1 MKIVYDYK
9 IFFHQKT
16 GGPSRYFVEL
26 IKELIK
32 INKDVTVYS
41 PIYINEYLNLLNKK
55 NVKGIFLKNK
65 KYIGK
70 LLKFYNDIS
79 SKFFFYNN
87 NLDILHTTYYDNINF
102 TKKPMVITVYDLIHE
117 IFSDE
122 FNFNLSPKK
131 KIFEKVD
138 HFICISHNTQKDLI
152 KYYGIEEK
160 KTSVVYLSSFNK
172 SNFQT

>member
-16 GGPSRYFVEL
+16 GGPSRYFIEL

-41 PIYINEYLNLLNKK
+41 PTYINEYLNLLNKK

-79 SKFFFYNN
+79 SK
-87 NLDILHTTYYDNINF
+87 YYI
-102 TKKPMVITVYDLIHE
+102 Y
-117 IFSDE
+117 
-122 FNFNLSPKK
+122 
-131 KIFEKVD
+131 
-138 HFICISHNTQKDLI
+138 
-152 KYYGIEEK
+152 
-160 KTSVVYLSSFNK
+160 
-172 SNFQT
+172 